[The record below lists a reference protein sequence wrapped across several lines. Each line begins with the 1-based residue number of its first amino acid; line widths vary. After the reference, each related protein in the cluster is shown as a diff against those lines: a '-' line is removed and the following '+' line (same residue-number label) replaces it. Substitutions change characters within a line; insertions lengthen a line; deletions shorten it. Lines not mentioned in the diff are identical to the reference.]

1 MGGVTIA
8 LAKGR
13 LGETGLNLFK
23 NTDMEIVR
31 DEDSRKLVFKD
42 SKENITYIFVKPSDV
57 MTYVEKGVADLGIVG
72 KDMILEEN
80 KDLYELMDLDYGNC
94 RFAIAGYKD
103 QTTIE
108 KNETLRIASKYPNYT
123 RKIFSDRGQKVE
135 IIKLGGSVE
144 LAPVIGLSDLI
155 VDIVETGSTIKEN
168 GLVILEELDTISARL
183 IANKVSYRFKYEII
197 KMIENVLSS
206 AKESKEKVVV

>member
-1 MGGVTIA
+1 MSGVTIA

-13 LGETGLNLFK
+13 LGEKGLDLFK
-23 NTDMEIVR
+23 DTAMEIVR

-42 SKENITYIFVKPSDV
+42 PKENITYIFVKPSDV
-57 MTYVEKGVADLGIVG
+57 ITYVEKGVADLGIVG
-72 KDMILEEN
+72 KDMILEED
-80 KDLYELMDLDYGNC
+80 KDVYELMDLDYGKC
-94 RFAIAGYKD
+94 RFAIAGYED
-103 QTTIE
+103 QTTIK
-108 KNETLRIASKYPNYT
+108 KNESLRIASKYPNYT

-168 GLVILEELDTISARL
+168 GLVILEDLDPISARL
-183 IANKVSYRFKYEII
+183 IANKVSYRFKYETI
-197 KMIENVLSS
+197 KLIENVLSR
-206 AKESKEKVVV
+206 AKEGKERVVV